1 MLFKTASSGYSRFPD
16 VRTDFSSEGSFA
28 DCQPRVPMAVSV
40 YTFSLS
46 GDELARNVREYAEQ
60 EKLNHTMQVALKDFS
75 EKLSAVQDYRESEVG
90 RYASFEV
97 NTFNSLWIIIEFS
110 SSLLEETPQH
120 REDFQLH
127 LQSKYEYSI
136 Q

>member
-1 MLFKTASSGYSRFPD
+1 
-16 VRTDFSSEGSFA
+16 
-28 DCQPRVPMAVSV
+28 MAVSV